1 MHKMH
6 IAIFV
11 AVGVHFSTAY
21 IDAIKKTSEAVMVTT
36 SIILKLLKLIL
47 KNSKTKKITTVKEIW
62 ISSDF
67 EKIFLRFYF
76 SV

>member
-1 MHKMH
+1 MH

-36 SIILKLLKLIL
+36 SII
-47 KNSKTKKITTVKEIW
+47 
-62 ISSDF
+62 
-67 EKIFLRFYF
+67 
-76 SV
+76 